1 MKNRFE
7 LIERYL
13 DNELNKEERKQ
24 VLALMA
30 IDNEFVKEY
39 HLHLE
44 VNKAIVEKDVLHLR
58 NSLKEIFHNSK
69 QDTGTTIRKLYKQ
82 KWHLA
87 AASATILVIIGSML
101 FSNINTSQKG
111 ELFNQYFEAE
121 TSIMV
126 TRSTNVDIDTDVKT
140 ALQFY
145 TNAEYQKAITIFENN
160 QNNII
165 SKFYLG
171 LSYIETNDFVKA
183 KESFQ
188 AVLDHNDNLFIEQSE
203 WYKALCLLKLNKNKE
218 AAILFAEIENSNS
231 LFRDQASKILK
242 SIK

>member
-1 MKNRFE
+1 
-7 LIERYL
+7 
-13 DNELNKEERKQ
+13 
-24 VLALMA
+24 
-30 IDNEFVKEY
+30 
-39 HLHLE
+39 
-44 VNKAIVEKDVLHLR
+44 
-58 NSLKEIFHNSK
+58 
-69 QDTGTTIRKLYKQ
+69 
-82 KWHLA
+82 
-87 AASATILVIIGSML
+87 ML

-231 LFRDQASKILK
+231 LFRDQANKILK